1 MINNNNVISKSG
13 YPARVVIPLGLYSQE
28 AEDILKKYLYG
39 PVKYLYYFYN
49 SVKTECFLA
58 EHINPEYKSI
68 YKTLKEADI
77 IILEDHRYYNTFV
90 SSTTLSRMP
99 NNELAFVY
107 KHSFNL
113 YKTIIPDFYKP
124 IKCFLQFTEQLI
136 TMYELYLKFCD
147 FLDQD
152 KLSYLESNELKN
164 LVKAIKYGKGNL
176 VGVPLDPVATEVE
189 ETLESEI
196 LYWIKEKSYNY
207 SKPVDKVLKSKST
220 KAIIS
225 KSPRLYNRIYGQDL
239 SNS

>member
-1 MINNNNVISKSG
+1 MIDNSKVVSKTG
-13 YPARVVIPLGLYSQE
+13 YPALAVIPIGLYSQE

-90 SSTTLSRMP
+90 SYTTLSRMP

-113 YKTIIPDFYKP
+113 YKTTIPDFYKP

-136 TMYELYLKFCD
+136 TMYGLCLKFCD

-152 KLSYLESNELKN
+152 KLSYLESKAIQS
-164 LVKAIKYGKGNL
+164 LVKTLKSHKGNL
-176 VGVPLDPVATEVE
+176 IGSPADPVTTEVE

-196 LYWIKEKSYNY
+196 LNWIKKKSYNY
-207 SKPVDKVLKSKST
+207 SKPVEKILERENT
-220 KAIIS
+220 KALIS

-239 SNS
+239 SNR